1 MRTCIL
7 IVIFI
12 ICACWVKAQNSSE
25 PKLIQL
31 SGTILNTDTISR
43 PVPFVTV
50 YDKNT
55 DLGTVGA
62 YNGFYSIVCYPGDTL
77 QFSSISYYPS
87 IVVVPS
93 GAETKLTQKVYMKSR
108 SNVLPQTFVYPWGG
122 RDNFPY
128 AFANSLVPDD
138 YITRA
143 QKNLDRTALARLAK
157 TMPPDPYLNNAQVMQ
172 QVASNYYFRGTLPT
186 SNLFNPFAWAQFF
199 SMLKD
204 GYFKNPDNGN

>member
-1 MRTCIL
+1 MCT
-7 IVIFI
+7 VS
-12 ICACWVKAQNSSE
+12 AQNSPE
-25 PKLIQL
+25 AKLIQL
-31 SGTILNTDTISR
+31 SGSILNTDTVSR

-55 DLGTVGA
+55 ELGTVGA

-87 IVVVPS
+87 IVIVPS
-93 GAETKLTQKVYMKSR
+93 TADMKLTQKVYMKPR
-108 SNVLPQTFVYPWGG
+108 SNVLPEALVYPWGS

-128 AFANSLVPDD
+128 AFANSLIPDD

-143 QKNLDRTALARLAK
+143 EKNLDPSALARLAK
-157 TMPPDPYLNNAQVMQ
+157 TMPPDPYLNNVQTMQ

-199 SMLKD
+199 SLLKN
-204 GYFKNPDNGN
+204 GYFKSPDTGN

>member
-1 MRTCIL
+1 MRIYFL
-7 IVIFI
+7 VVIFS
-12 ICACWVKAQNSSE
+12 ICAYAVQAQNSPE
-25 PKLIQL
+25 EKLIQL
-31 SGTILNTDTISR
+31 SGTILSTDTVSK

-55 DLGTVGA
+55 QLGTVAA
-62 YNGFYSIVCYPGDTL
+62 YNGFYSIVCYPNDTL

-87 IVVVPS
+87 IVVVPATAS
-93 GAETKLTQKVYMKSR
+93 MKLTQKVYMKSR
-108 SNVLPQTFVYPWGG
+108 SDVLPQTFVYPWGG

-128 AFANSLVPDD
+128 AFANSLIPDD

-143 QKNLDRTALARLAK
+143 QKNLDRSALERLAK
-157 TMPPDPYLNNAQVMQ
+157 TMPPDPYLNNVQTMQ

-204 GYFKNPDNGN
+204 GYFKNPDTGN